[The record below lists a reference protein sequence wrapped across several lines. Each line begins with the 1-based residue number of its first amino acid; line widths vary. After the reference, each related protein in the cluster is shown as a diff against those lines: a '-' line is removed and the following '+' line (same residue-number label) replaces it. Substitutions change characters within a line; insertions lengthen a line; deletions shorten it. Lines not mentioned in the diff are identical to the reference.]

1 MCTGVLVAEQLQQAV
16 DAAERDED
24 GVELGR
30 RRHHVK
36 LLDRVVQ
43 QHLRLEEPARVKTTD
58 DVKIRGQIG

>member
-30 RRHHVK
+30 RRHHVQ

-43 QHLRLEEPARVKTTD
+43 QHLRLEEPARVKTMATS
-58 DVKIRGQIG
+58 